1 MGMQGI
7 KVGMRG
13 IMVGMRGM
21 RGMWG
26 MGWECV
32 VNNKIEIEKNE
43 IIQFQFFFEIEKTKK
58 KENEIRIV
66 IKR

>member
-21 RGMWG
+21 RGMRG
-26 MGWECV
+26 MGWECGI
-32 VNNKIEIEKNE
+32 NNKIEIEK
-43 IIQFQFFFEIEKTKK
+43 TK
-58 KENEIRIV
+58 
-66 IKR
+66 

>member
-26 MGWECV
+26 MGWKCV

-43 IIQFQFFFEIEKTKK
+43 IIQF
-58 KENEIRIV
+58 
-66 IKR
+66 

>member
-43 IIQFQFFFEIEKTKK
+43 IIQF
-58 KENEIRIV
+58 
-66 IKR
+66 